1 MRVASEGSH
10 SHPVDPERVA
20 RARAQVLSTAEA
32 EQLGELFRLLGDSV
46 RARVVS
52 ALTAT
57 DEMCVGDI
65 ALAIGARENAVSY
78 ALRHLRAAG
87 LVERRRQGRE
97 IYYNLAD
104 RRAADLLA
112 LARGHAP

>member
-1 MRVASEGSH
+1 MAGEGSH

-20 RARAQVLSTAEA
+20 LARAHALSTEEA
-32 EQLGELFRLLGDSV
+32 ERLGDLFRLLGDSV

-57 DEMCVGDI
+57 EEMCVGDI

-78 ALRHLRAAG
+78 ALRQLRSAG
-87 LVERRRQGRE
+87 LVQRRRQGRE
-97 IYYNLAD
+97 IYYKLAD

-112 LARGHAP
+112 LARRGPP